1 MTLGSG
7 GFGDVKSGTYQGRPV
22 AVKITKTFAKNT
34 FAMIR
39 KVSIDAL
46 ATRDTVST
54 ILPQQFYREVV
65 LWSTLSHP
73 NVLGLVGV
81 QEDIKK
87 RQLIA
92 VSELMVHGD
101 IMQYI
106 GENHANRLELVR
118 DFATTLTTSFAK
130 IQQ

>member
-1 MTLGSG
+1 LVSW
-7 GFGDVKSGTYQGRPV
+7 D
-22 AVKITKTFAKNT
+22 AVS
-34 FAMIR
+34 
-39 KVSIDAL
+39 V
-46 ATRDTVST
+46 
-54 ILPQQFYREVV
+54 ILPQQFYKEVV

-81 QEDIKK
+81 QEDINK
-87 RQLIA
+87 RQLIT
-92 VSELMVHGD
+92 VSELMVRGN